1 MNPLS
6 NAVIDITA
14 ELTNSKYR
22 CSSNFP
28 TSESE
33 TAKESNNSDEED
45 MNGSHLKKKVRH
57 KRARNNTQSTFNTV
71 VNSTIIV
78 KYKKCF
84 GYQKIGFFDIWCRFP
99 FQLFQRKTYAHIIL
113 H

>member
-1 MNPLS
+1 MCFLTKFCVFFGTKSVLGNFNPLS

-45 MNGSHLKKKVRH
+45 MNE
-57 KRARNNTQSTFNTV
+57 
-71 VNSTIIV
+71 
-78 KYKKCF
+78 
-84 GYQKIGFFDIWCRFP
+84 
-99 FQLFQRKTYAHIIL
+99 
-113 H
+113 

>member
-14 ELTNSKYR
+14 KLYL

-33 TAKESNNSDEED
+33 TANESNNSDED
-45 MNGSHLKKKVRH
+45 DLNGSHLKIKVRH
-57 KRARNNTQSTFNTV
+57 KRARINTQSTINTV
-71 VNSTIIV
+71 VNSTIIE
-78 KYKKCF
+78 
-84 GYQKIGFFDIWCRFP
+84 
-99 FQLFQRKTYAHIIL
+99 LF
-113 H
+113 

>member
-14 ELTNSKYR
+14 ELYR

-33 TAKESNNSDEED
+33 TTKESNNSDED
-45 MNGSHLKKKVRH
+45 DLNGSHLKIKFSH
-57 KRARNNTQSTFNTV
+57 KRARINTQSTINTV
-71 VNSTIIV
+71 VNSTIIE
-78 KYKKCF
+78 
-84 GYQKIGFFDIWCRFP
+84 
-99 FQLFQRKTYAHIIL
+99 LF
-113 H
+113 

>member
-28 TSESE
+28 TSESQ
-33 TAKESNNSDEED
+33 TAKVSNNSDEDD

-57 KRARNNTQSTFNTV
+57 KRTRNNTQSTFNTV
-71 VNSTIIV
+71 VNSTIII
-78 KYKKCF
+78 KYKKCL
-84 GYQKIGFFDIWCRFP
+84 GYQKIGFFDIWCWH
-99 FQLFQRKTYAHIIL
+99 LFNYFKEKHMLI
-113 H
+113 